1 MKILAIDIG
10 LKRIG
15 ISVSLDGKIATP
27 LKAVIRKNR
36 KQASLEVKNLL
47 SHWEIDTLVVGIP
60 MDSSNSDEMKR
71 RFEHFTNLI
80 QFKGKIFFENESL
93 SSFEAKELIKGNIR
107 EKRDGRIDSL
117 SAKIVLD
124 RYLQDSKISYS
135 YDDI

>member
-47 SHWEIDTLVVGIP
+47 SHWEIDILVVGIP
-60 MDSSNSDEMKR
+60 MDSSNSEEMKR

-80 QFKGKIFFENESL
+80 KFEGKIVFQDESL
-93 SSFEAKELIKGNIR
+93 SSFEAKELMQGNIR
-107 EKRDGRIDSL
+107 AKRDGRIDSL
-117 SAKIVLD
+117 SAKIVLE
-124 RYLQDSKISYS
+124 RYLEL
-135 YDDI
+135 

>member
-47 SHWEIDTLVVGIP
+47 SHWEIDILVVGIP
-60 MDSSNSDEMKR
+60 MDSSNSEEMKR

-80 QFKGKIFFENESL
+80 KFEGNIVFQDESL
-93 SSFEAKELIKGNIR
+93 SSFEAKELMQGNIR
-107 EKRDGRIDSL
+107 AKRDGRIDSL
-117 SAKIVLD
+117 SAKIVLE
-124 RYLQDSKISYS
+124 RYLEL
-135 YDDI
+135 